1 MQDNHQQTTK
11 KELPEFGHTK
21 KDPNLLYLKNVRVGP
36 FAALYRPQPN
46 LSGKDQYSAVCIIS
60 KEQLAFLE
68 GEMIRV
74 AKALWKDQ
82 AKEIYSKLRPESK
95 AARVRDDKYLGEF
108 PSVKVTRNAKTEAG
122 KPIPAPKLFQKA
134 VKVKPDQPK
143 VPPKPCVEG
152 ESGSIYDGCYV
163 TLILEPKAYDY
174 KGAKG
179 VKFDFH
185 GMSFERDGE
194 PFIGRTQVSADDFED
209 LADEDM
215 NDDSPDELAW

>member
-1 MQDNHQQTTK
+1 MQDNHQSPTK
-11 KELPEFGHTK
+11 KELPKFGHVK
-21 KDPNLLYLKNVRVGP
+21 KNPQLLYLKGVRVGP

-60 KEQLAFLE
+60 EEQLAFLD
-68 GEMIRV
+68 GEMRRV
-74 AKALWKDQ
+74 AKDLWKDQ

-122 KPIPAPKLFQKA
+122 KPIPAPKLFQKT
-134 VKVKPDQPK
+134 VKAGPDQPK
-143 VPPKPCVEG
+143 VLAKPCVEG
-152 ESGSIYDGCYV
+152 EPGSIYDGCYV

-194 PFIGRTQVSADDFED
+194 PFVGRLAVSADDFEE
-209 LADEDM
+209 LADDPEEDQ
-215 NDDSPDELAW
+215 DGDELPW